1 MTTAHEAK
9 ARARIRGILAEAGC
23 DGWYHA
29 RLIGGNGQSIGDPDQ
44 PLVAAASMYKVPLL
58 IAACRAIDSSELDPL
73 ERMVIA
79 CRGPPASAF
88 STIPFQRPRG
98 TCSGR

>member
-73 ERMVIA
+73 ERIVIDPA
-79 CRGPPASAF
+79 QGHRVPGPTGFCIFDDP
-88 STIPFQRPRG
+88 I
-98 TCSGR
+98 